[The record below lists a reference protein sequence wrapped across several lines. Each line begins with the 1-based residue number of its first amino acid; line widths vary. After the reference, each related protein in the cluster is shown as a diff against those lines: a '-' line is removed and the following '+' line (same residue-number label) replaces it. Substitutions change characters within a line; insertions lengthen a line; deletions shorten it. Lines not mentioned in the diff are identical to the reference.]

1 MISWLLAIC
10 FSSDGVDARAEQEA
24 SPRRWRAG
32 MVTANTLMITGG
44 QFIAYAA
51 DFGFTYVPGTWRWML
66 GAAALPAIVQA
77 IGLLWLPESPRCAC
91 RARHDAQASAV
102 STVPHSAAACEGHAC
117 SNSMGARQGAQAS
130 ARRPAP

>member
-1 MISWLLAIC
+1 
-10 FSSDGVDARAEQEA
+10 
-24 SPRRWRAG
+24 

-77 IGLLWLPESPRCAC
+77 AGLLWLPESPRCA
-91 RARHDAQASAV
+91 RRTLLAEHLGRRFTEASTAL
-102 STVPHSAAACEGHAC
+102 C
-117 SNSMGARQGAQAS
+117 
-130 ARRPAP
+130 

>member
-1 MISWLLAIC
+1 M
-10 FSSDGVDARAEQEA
+10 DARVEQEA

-66 GAAALPAIVQA
+66 GAAALPAVVQA
-77 IGLLWLPESPRCAC
+77 AGLLWLPESPRCAC
-91 RARHDAQASAV
+91 RALHAAHSTGTVLQFAYAS
-102 STVPHSAAACEGHAC
+102 
-117 SNSMGARQGAQAS
+117 
-130 ARRPAP
+130 